1 MSRIN
6 ARLDGKH
13 MTKLEQLKGQLDF
26 STTELLKLAI
36 DNLYQQQATQLQSKI
51 QQLLSSDF
59 IACDKAEPDLC
70 AKHKEYLTQSLTD
83 KYDHR

>member
-6 ARLDGKH
+6 ARLDDEH
-13 MTKLEQLKGQLDF
+13 MAKLEQLKEQLHF
-26 STTELLKLAI
+26 STTEVLKLAI
-36 DNLYQQQATQLQSKI
+36 DDLYQQQATQSRSKI

-59 IACDKAEPDLC
+59 IACGEAESDLS

-83 KYDHR
+83 KYDYR